1 MMRAELAELVE
12 IRGALMK
19 LRGAL
24 DALRLVQGD
33 SPYVRRLANDLDRF
47 QLDLEDDAE
56 SQGSLASMAASVAT
70 MTSMA
75 VANIG
80 RDAARDPARDCARD
94 AARDVVRIKEASD
107 HDVPWHDA
115 DDEGIGG
122 HRR

>member
-12 IRGALMK
+12 IRGALTK

-80 RDAARDPARDCARD
+80 RDAARDVARD
-94 AARDVVRIKEASD
+94 AARDVVLIKEASD
-107 HDVPWHDA
+107 HDAPWHDA